1 MIKTEIEEA
10 FSKFCFMAAEDIK
23 DEDKDNLQ
31 QAFEDYKDSFMLAK
45 KDKELKGI
53 MEAVAKDNKELKDK
67 VASLEENLEQLTSI
81 IKDIKEELKDKNKEM
96 LKLLDGSQKLSN
108 ILHQRSPLCKLG
120 LGDDHHEEEFNKPLI
135 LFKASTSVQN
145 GETIRRKF
153 QKRKERLPKRRP
165 PQESPH
171 QPKMHLYVT
180 IAEGMNT
187 TRQDVIKGTRLN
199 STRVCG
205 CPKGMFSSALTFLHL
220 WDFNVFF
227 PCFQTNFNREI
238 IKMNQ

>member
-1 MIKTEIEEA
+1 MIKIEIEEA

-120 LGDDHHEEEFNKPLI
+120 LGDDHHEEEFDKPLI

-145 GETIRRKF
+145 GETHK
-153 QKRKERLPKRRP
+153 KEVPK
-165 PQESPH
+165 E
-171 QPKMHLYVT
+171 
-180 IAEGMNT
+180 
-187 TRQDVIKGTRLN
+187 KGKATKEKA
-199 STRVCG
+199 STRKSTPTKDASICNY
-205 CPKGMFSSALTFLHL
+205 C
-220 WDFNVFF
+220 
-227 PCFQTNFNREI
+227 
-238 IKMNQ
+238 